1 MRAQAYVLEVICE
14 NVDAEVRLN
23 DWIAY
28 HATDARR
35 RVAQQKLNPWLLE
48 GDNRLTVTLAPLDRA
63 LMFRMS
69 LYKTEHGTRCT
80 DDKAL
85 VVYHWT
91 PEEAP
96 LERADPEAVERPRT
110 FVFEHAFRM
119 SQAFGLW
126 SWEQGQAYM
135 PSDRPHVVGL
145 VERLHRALEARQV
158 DEVMAMLSTKL
169 EEMARAVGLPIDDYL
184 RAQRELM
191 EQQLHASDLLV
202 GPLDTDALVLRSSAG
217 GRLVDIFDENGRPA
231 PLKMWVGEM
240 PAHLSLA
247 ASHVSGAWRI
257 VR

>member
-1 MRAQAYVLEVICE
+1 MRSQAYVLEVSCE

-48 GDNRLTVTLAPLDRA
+48 GDNRLTVTLAPLA
-63 LMFRMS
+63 ETLLFRMS
-69 LYKTEHGTRCT
+69 FYKTEHGTRCT

-96 LERADPEAVERPRT
+96 LERVDPEAAERPRT

-119 SQAFGLW
+119 TRAFGPW

-135 PSDRPHVVGL
+135 PSDRPHIVGL
-145 VERLHRALEARQV
+145 VERLHRAIEARQV
-158 DEVMAMLSTKL
+158 DEVMGMLSTKL
-169 EEMARAVGLPIDDYL
+169 EEIARAVGLPTDEYL

-191 EQQLHASDLLV
+191 EQQLQAGDLEV
-202 GPLDTDALVLRSSAG
+202 GRLDTEALVLRSSAG
-217 GRLVDIFDENGRPA
+217 GRLVDIFDERGA
-231 PLKMWVGEM
+231 PTPIKMWIGEM
-240 PAHLSLA
+240 PAHLRLA
-247 ASHVSGAWRI
+247 ASHVGGAWRI